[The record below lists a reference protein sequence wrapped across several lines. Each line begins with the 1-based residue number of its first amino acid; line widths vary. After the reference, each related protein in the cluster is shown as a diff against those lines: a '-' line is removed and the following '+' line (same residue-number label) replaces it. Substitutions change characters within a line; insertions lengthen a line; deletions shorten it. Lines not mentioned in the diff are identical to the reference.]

1 LPSQIW
7 SLAVEPLGH
16 TVTQWP
22 WTDVW
27 KPNFLLNHLADLFES
42 ETTTAAEKRFDIMP
56 LGVVPRPL
64 RLFPEGLK
72 YPRRLFL
79 RKMARSYEEL
89 LSRARA
95 GLDKD
100 AKQSA
105 GLRLELPE
113 PDVIWVGNKTIFRN
127 YSEFPKLLRREP
139 NRVLMY
145 LAKEL
150 ATAASLDGERA
161 IFIGRKDKDSFSQ
174 LLQRYMKD
182 GVLCPV
188 CGSPDTHLE
197 KEKRMWF
204 MICEACGARSV
215 ARVA

>member
-1 LPSQIW
+1 
-7 SLAVEPLGH
+7 
-16 TVTQWP
+16 
-22 WTDVW
+22 
-27 KPNFLLNHLADLFES
+27 
-42 ETTTAAEKRFDIMP
+42 M
-56 LGVVPRPL
+56 
-64 RLFPEGLK
+64 
-72 YPRRLFL
+72 

>member
-1 LPSQIW
+1 MVRSYD
-7 SLAVEPLGH
+7 E
-16 TVTQWP
+16 
-22 WTDVW
+22 
-27 KPNFLLNHLADLFES
+27 LLTRA
-42 ETTTAAEKRFDIMP
+42 R
-56 LGVVPRPL
+56 
-64 RLFPEGLK
+64 EGLVQ
-72 YPRRLFL
+72 
-79 RKMARSYEEL
+79 
-89 LSRARA
+89 
-95 GLDKD
+95 D
-100 AKQSA
+100 AKKSGA
-105 GLRLELPE
+105 LRLELPE

-139 NRVLMY
+139 GRVLMY

-161 IFIGRKDKDSFSQ
+161 IFIGRKDRDSFSQ

-204 MICEACGARSV
+204 MVCEACGARSV
-215 ARVA
+215 AKVA

>member
-1 LPSQIW
+1 M
-7 SLAVEPLGH
+7 V
-16 TVTQWP
+16 
-22 WTDVW
+22 
-27 KPNFLLNHLADLFES
+27 
-42 ETTTAAEKRFDIMP
+42 
-56 LGVVPRPL
+56 
-64 RLFPEGLK
+64 
-72 YPRRLFL
+72 
-79 RKMARSYEEL
+79 RSYDEL
-89 LSRARA
+89 LSRARE

-100 AKQSA
+100 AKKSE

-127 YSEFPKLLRREP
+127 YAEFPKLLRREP
-139 NRVLMY
+139 SRVLMY

-161 IFIGRKDKDSFSQ
+161 IFIGRKDKESFSQ

-188 CGSPDTHLE
+188 CGSPDTHLD

-204 MICEACGARSV
+204 MVCEACGARSIAKV
-215 ARVA
+215 A